1 MFDKY
6 IVCEDSLQPRFVE
19 GRPAG
24 FQVQL
29 RLPYYRGLG
38 LSMVEAVELS
48 VDGERFHAEQMS
60 LEVHGNRYRVD
71 RLGEVAEDRWEFGER
86 AVLVVDSDRVPA
98 SGPYQVDAS
107 IALRISY
114 LPFTLMGHDS
124 KTLRVE
130 EGGQHVA

>member
-6 IVCEDSLQPRFVE
+6 MVCEDSLQARFVD

-24 FQVQL
+24 FQLQL

-38 LSMVEAVELS
+38 LSMVETVELS
-48 VDGERFHAEQMS
+48 LDGERFHAEQMS
-60 LEVHGNRYRVD
+60 LEVHGNRYRLD

-98 SGPYQVDAS
+98 SGPHQVDAS

-124 KTLRVE
+124 KSLQLQ
-130 EGGQHVA
+130 EGNPHDA